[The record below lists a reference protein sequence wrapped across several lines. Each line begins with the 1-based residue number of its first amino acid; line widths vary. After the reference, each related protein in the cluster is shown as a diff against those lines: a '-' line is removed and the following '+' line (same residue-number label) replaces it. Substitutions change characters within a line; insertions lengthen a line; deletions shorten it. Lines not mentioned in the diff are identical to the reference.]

1 MQKTITI
8 ELKVRYADNKR
19 FDIVRKAAVNGAR
32 GLLSAA
38 QLIADEHKPMIAV
51 TSHDPYDGK
60 EKIDIFDDAFATE
73 DEE

>member
-8 ELKVRYADNKR
+8 ELKVRYADPQR

-32 GLLSAA
+32 GLLAA
-38 QLIADEHKPMIAV
+38 ANLIADEHKPMLALII
-51 TSHDPYDGK
+51 HDPYDGK
-60 EKIDIFDDAFATE
+60 ERINIFDDAFATD